1 MHITLWKT
9 VGTCGFLVVLKQL
22 KKQAELLKDGQ
33 NAIRKTAAYLKIATS
48 KDTRATTTEAIE
60 TRRENQVS
68 FLASSTYPL
77 NASF

>member
-9 VGTCGFLVVLKQL
+9 AGTCGFLVVLKQL

-48 KDTRATTTEAIE
+48 KDTRAITTEAIE

-68 FLASSTYPL
+68 FLASSMYPL